1 MNVTLVSACPRR
13 LFKGREMLGKRTT
26 RKQPASAGQGQ
37 VRLQQLF
44 SRTVTAGLTI
54 ALAVGTPFPM
64 PGARSASVAYAA
76 SVSVDGNAS
85 DWTSSD
91 LSTGSGIVSTWG
103 ATTDGAN
110 LYLLLEGNSGNGY
123 WAGLSGPTLTS
134 ANLNGTV
141 TVQLVPNSN
150 TVQSFNLDSWKSISG
165 ATSAVTGDSSGNY
178 VFEASI
184 PLSTLGGSSATLSF
198 NGAEKTVQFSGGSES
213 GQSQGSGSEA
223 GGTGSETGGSGSGS
237 TESGGSS
244 SESGAGTGSNTDTGS
259 ETGGSTSTATG
270 NPTVDGNL
278 DDWDTTTS
286 NPASSGNGNQNGL
299 TNWKIAKGADG
310 NYYFAAWGQ
319 ANGYVGHDWD
329 QFQIDGQW
337 NAFANLQ
344 YSGGSY
350 ASVNNGNGN
359 TVGPQYVECM
369 IPATMMNG
377 STFTFGGTSVNVADI
392 PDYEAPTPEVDPGK
406 YTGITIDGTFKDW
419 KYVTKTDVKN
429 PNPDQPNA
437 LSQVAMVFDGD
448 VYIYIKEGQGG
459 SAAGAGTHA
468 NGKYSITSDLGR
480 ENVFQLNQ
488 DGTVSGIAGAEAK
501 HVGSEW
507 EIRIPRE
514 SLNYYSESL
523 SFGLYQSEPFVKDVT
538 DLQGKPSN
546 TGTFQGIT
554 YDGNYDDW
562 NSYPV
567 TTISYA
573 TAGTQ
578 DKNEDAS
585 AALYADGSTLYM
597 YAETTMQA
605 HIAEQRQQ
613 GTAFTKAITIDLASS
628 ASSMQDIDDN
638 GENDLSPRIIAVDEN
653 GNIDWNPDLANQPD
667 GKTREYAIVETHG
680 TYDINSMTSINNAAF
695 QEMGGVL
702 GHVMIT
708 VNGDKCQ
715 AEYKI
720 DLENVAKMHN
730 YYRSQHGKAADDSP
744 DNYQFISARFGRL
757 GDQIVTTTGAST
769 GPWLGLGLS
778 GIAVAGGL
786 LANRRRFRRE
796 KDLPHSETACK

>member
-1 MNVTLVSACPRR
+1 M
-13 LFKGREMLGKRTT
+13 
-26 RKQPASAGQGQ
+26 
-37 VRLQQLF
+37 QQLF

-64 PGARSASVAYAA
+64 PGIPSVGIAYAA
-76 SVSVDGNAS
+76 SVSVDGHAGDWASSELNA
-85 DWTSSD
+85 
-91 LSTGSGIVSTWG
+91 GSGAVSTWG

-123 WAGLSGPTLTS
+123 YTDLSGVSLSS
-134 ANLNGTV
+134 ANLNGSFNI
-141 TVQLVPNSN
+141 QLVPYNN
-150 TVQSFNLDSWKSISG
+150 AVNVFELNWNAISG

-178 VFEASI
+178 VFEAYI

-198 NGAEKTVQFSGGSES
+198 NGTEKTVQFGGSSES
-213 GQSQGSGSEA
+213 GQSQGSEA

-259 ETGGSTSTATG
+259 ETGGSTSTATS

-286 NPASSGNGNQNGL
+286 NTASSGNGNQNGL

-337 NAFANLQ
+337 NAFGNLQ
-344 YSGGSY
+344 HSGGSY

-369 IPATMMNG
+369 IPASMMNAD
-377 STFTFGGTSVNVADI
+377 TFTFGGSSVSVADI
-392 PDYEAPTPEVDPGK
+392 PAYVAPTPEDDPGK

-585 AALYADGSTLYM
+585 AALYANGSTLYM

-605 HIAEQRQQ
+605 HIDEQRQQ
-613 GTAFTKAITIDLASS
+613 GTAFTKAITIDLTGS
-628 ASSMQDIDDN
+628 ASSTQDIDVN

-653 GNIDWNPDLANQPD
+653 GNIDWNPNLANQPD
-667 GKTREYAIVETHG
+667 GTTREYAIVETHG
-680 TYDINSMTSINNAAF
+680 TYDTNSMTNIDNAAF

-786 LANRRRFRRE
+786 LANSRRTKRK
-796 KDLPHSETACK
+796 KDLPASETTCR

>member
-1 MNVTLVSACPRR
+1 MSARQYSKQQHTPS
-13 LFKGREMLGKRTT
+13 KQGRARM
-26 RKQPASAGQGQ
+26 
-37 VRLQQLF
+37 QQLF

-54 ALAVGTPFPM
+54 ALAVGTPFPV
-64 PGARSASVAYAA
+64 PGARSASVAYAT
-76 SVSVDGNAS
+76 SVSVDGNAG

-123 WAGLSGPTLTS
+123 WAEPSGVSLSS
-134 ANLNGTV
+134 ANLNGTFN
-141 TVQLVPNSN
+141 VQLTPNSN
-150 TVQSFNLDSWKSISG
+150 TVKAFKLNWNDISG

-198 NGAEKTVQFSGGSES
+198 NGTEKTVQFGSGSES

-223 GGTGSETGGSGSGS
+223 GGSGSEAGSGSGTETGGSGSGS
-237 TESGGSS
+237 SGSGSGAESGGSS
-244 SESGAGTGSNTDTGS
+244 SESGGS
-259 ETGGSTSTATG
+259 STSTATSS
-270 NPTVDGNL
+270 PTVDGNL

-329 QFQIDGQW
+329 QFQIDSQW

-359 TVGPQYVECM
+359 TEGPQYVECM
-369 IPATMMNG
+369 IPATMMTG
-377 STFTFGGTSVNVADI
+377 STFTFGGTSVNIADI
-392 PDYEAPTPEVDPGK
+392 PDYVAPTPEVDPGK
-406 YTGITIDGTFKDW
+406 YTGITIDGKFKDW
-419 KYVTKTDVKN
+419 KYVEKTDVKN
-429 PNPDQPNA
+429 PNPAQPNA

-448 VYIYIKEGQGG
+448 VYVYIKEGQGG
-459 SAAGAGTHA
+459 SAAGAGTHG

-523 SFGLYQSEPFVKDVT
+523 NFGLYQSEPFVSGVT
-538 DLQGKPSN
+538 DLKQGGGNAGK
-546 TGTFQGIT
+546 FQGIT
-554 YDGNYDDW
+554 YDGKYDDW

-578 DKNEDAS
+578 DQNEDAS

-605 HIAEQRQQ
+605 HIDEQHQQ
-613 GTAFTKAITIDLASS
+613 GTAFTKAITIDLTGS
-628 ASSMQDIDDN
+628 ASPTQDIDVN

-653 GNIDWNPDLANQPD
+653 GNIDWNPDLTSQPD
-667 GKTREYAIVETHG
+667 GTTREYAIVETHG
-680 TYDINSMTSINNAAF
+680 TYDTNSMTNINNAAF

-720 DLENVAKMHN
+720 DLNSVAKMHN

-757 GDQIVTTTGAST
+757 GDQVVSTTGAST
-769 GPWLGLGLS
+769 GPWMGLGLS

-786 LANRRRFRRE
+786 LANRRRSRRE

>member
-1 MNVTLVSACPRR
+1 M
-13 LFKGREMLGKRTT
+13 
-26 RKQPASAGQGQ
+26 
-37 VRLQQLF
+37 QQLF

-54 ALAVGTPFPM
+54 ALAVGTPLPL
-64 PGARSASVAYAA
+64 PGSPSADIAYAA
-76 SVSVDGNAS
+76 SVSVDGHAGDWASSELNA
-85 DWTSSD
+85 
-91 LSTGSGIVSTWG
+91 GSGAVSTWG

-123 WAGLSGPTLTS
+123 YTDLSGVSLSS
-134 ANLNGTV
+134 ANLNGSFNI
-141 TVQLVPNSN
+141 QLVPYNN
-150 TVQSFNLDSWKSISG
+150 AVNVFELNWNAISG

-184 PLSTLGGSSATLSF
+184 PLSTLGGSSSTLSF
-198 NGAEKTVQFSGGSES
+198 NGTEKTVQFGGSSES
-213 GQSQGSGSEA
+213 GQSQSSEA

-259 ETGGSTSTATG
+259 ETGGSTSTATS

-337 NAFANLQ
+337 NAFGNLQ
-344 YSGGSY
+344 HSGGSY

-369 IPATMMNG
+369 IPASMMNAD
-377 STFTFGGTSVNVADI
+377 TFTFGGSSVSVADI
-392 PDYEAPTPEVDPGK
+392 PAYVAPTPEDDPGK

-523 SFGLYQSEPFVKDVT
+523 SFGLYQSEPFVKNVT

-605 HIAEQRQQ
+605 HIDEQRQQ
-613 GTAFTKAITIDLASS
+613 GTAFTKAITIDLAGS
-628 ASSMQDIDDN
+628 ASSTQDIDVN

-667 GKTREYAIVETHG
+667 GTTREYAIVETHG
-680 TYDINSMTSINNAAF
+680 TYDTNSMTNIDNAAF

-786 LANRRRFRRE
+786 LANSRRTKRK
-796 KDLPHSETACK
+796 KDLPASETTCR

>member
-1 MNVTLVSACPRR
+1 M
-13 LFKGREMLGKRTT
+13 K
-26 RKQPASAGQGQ
+26 KQSRVAG
-37 VRLQQLF
+37 VLR
-44 SRTVTAGLTI
+44 AGLVI
-54 ALAVGTPFPM
+54 SL
-64 PGARSASVAYAA
+64 SASMATWMPVQYAQAAAVAAEGSAA
-76 SVSVDGNAS
+76 GTS
-85 DWTSSD
+85 DVADAAAGTSEAE
-91 LSTGSGIVSTWG
+91 G
-103 ATTDGAN
+103 AD
-110 LYLLLEGNSGNGY
+110 
-123 WAGLSGPTLTS
+123 
-134 ANLNGTV
+134 
-141 TVQLVPNSN
+141 
-150 TVQSFNLDSWKSISG
+150 
-165 ATSAVTGDSSGNY
+165 AT
-178 VFEASI
+178 
-184 PLSTLGGSSATLSF
+184 
-198 NGAEKTVQFSGGSES
+198 
-213 GQSQGSGSEA
+213 SEA
-223 GGTGSETGGSGSGS
+223 GGNASADEANGAAASGASAEASGSKAD
-237 TESGGSS
+237 SS
-244 SESGAGTGSNTDTGS
+244 AAGTGDAASA
-259 ETGGSTSTATG
+259 EAAAGGAAAAKASPALAPAAPAPAAPTADSAATG
-270 NPTVDGNL
+270 PTVTGNITVDGS
-278 DDWDTTTS
+278 DADWGGVPAQATTTTTNGIDS
-286 NPASSGNGNQNGL
+286 WKVARDASGNVYLLAQGTAQNQWYSNYQW
-299 TNWKIAKGADG
+299 TNVGIVRDG
-310 NYYFAAWGQ
+310 STVNNPQ
-319 ANGYVGHDWD
+319 L
-329 QFQIDGQW
+329 
-337 NAFANLQ
+337 ANLQ
-344 YSGGSY
+344 WNGGSF
-350 ASVNNGNGN
+350 ASVNEANG
-359 TVGPQYVECM
+359 TTAGPFTAEAL
-369 IPATMMNG
+369 IPASMLTG
-377 STFTFGGTSVNVADI
+377 SDAISFLGTTVSLADI
-392 PDYEAPTPEVDPGK
+392 PVLDGNDYVAPDEPATYD
-406 YTGITIDGTFKDW
+406 GITVDGKFKDW

-468 NGKYSITSDLGR
+468 NGKYSIISDLGR

-585 AALYADGSTLYM
+585 AALHADGSTLYM

-613 GTAFTKAITIDLASS
+613 GTAFTQAITIDLTGKASS
-628 ASSMQDIDDN
+628 TQDIDVN

-667 GKTREYAIVETHG
+667 GTTREYAIVETHG
-680 TYDINSMTSINNAAF
+680 TYDTNSMTNIDNAAF

-708 VNGDKCQ
+708 ANGDKCQ

-786 LANRRRFRRE
+786 LANSRRAKRK
-796 KDLPHSETACK
+796 KDLPASETTCR

>member
-1 MNVTLVSACPRR
+1 M
-13 LFKGREMLGKRTT
+13 
-26 RKQPASAGQGQ
+26 
-37 VRLQQLF
+37 
-44 SRTVTAGLTI
+44 
-54 ALAVGTPFPM
+54 
-64 PGARSASVAYAA
+64 
-76 SVSVDGNAS
+76 
-85 DWTSSD
+85 
-91 LSTGSGIVSTWG
+91 
-103 ATTDGAN
+103 
-110 LYLLLEGNSGNGY
+110 
-123 WAGLSGPTLTS
+123 
-134 ANLNGTV
+134 
-141 TVQLVPNSN
+141 
-150 TVQSFNLDSWKSISG
+150 
-165 ATSAVTGDSSGNY
+165 
-178 VFEASI
+178 
-184 PLSTLGGSSATLSF
+184 
-198 NGAEKTVQFSGGSES
+198 
-213 GQSQGSGSEA
+213 
-223 GGTGSETGGSGSGS
+223 
-237 TESGGSS
+237 
-244 SESGAGTGSNTDTGS
+244 
-259 ETGGSTSTATG
+259 
-270 NPTVDGNL
+270 
-278 DDWDTTTS
+278 
-286 NPASSGNGNQNGL
+286 
-299 TNWKIAKGADG
+299 
-310 NYYFAAWGQ
+310 
-319 ANGYVGHDWD
+319 GHDWD

-337 NAFANLQ
+337 NAFGNLQ
-344 YSGGSY
+344 HSGGSY

-369 IPATMMNG
+369 IPASMMNAD
-377 STFTFGGTSVNVADI
+377 TFTFGGSSVSVADI
-392 PDYEAPTPEVDPGK
+392 PAYVAPTPEDDPGK

-585 AALYADGSTLYM
+585 AALYANGSTLYM

-605 HIAEQRQQ
+605 HIDEQRQQ
-613 GTAFTKAITIDLASS
+613 GTAFTKAITIDLTGS
-628 ASSMQDIDDN
+628 ASSTQDIDVN

-653 GNIDWNPDLANQPD
+653 GNIDWNPNLANQPD
-667 GKTREYAIVETHG
+667 GTTREYAIVETHG
-680 TYDINSMTSINNAAF
+680 TYDTNSMTNIDNAAF

-786 LANRRRFRRE
+786 LANSRRTKRK
-796 KDLPHSETACK
+796 KDLPASETTCR

>member
-1 MNVTLVSACPRR
+1 M
-13 LFKGREMLGKRTT
+13 
-26 RKQPASAGQGQ
+26 
-37 VRLQQLF
+37 QQLF

-64 PGARSASVAYAA
+64 PGIPSVGIAYAA
-76 SVSVDGNAS
+76 SVSVDGHAGDWASSELNA
-85 DWTSSD
+85 
-91 LSTGSGIVSTWG
+91 GSGAVSTWG

-123 WAGLSGPTLTS
+123 YTDLSGVSLSS
-134 ANLNGTV
+134 ANLNGSFNI
-141 TVQLVPNSN
+141 QLVPYNN
-150 TVQSFNLDSWKSISG
+150 AVNVFELNWNAISG

-198 NGAEKTVQFSGGSES
+198 NGTEKTVQFGGSSES
-213 GQSQGSGSEA
+213 GQSQGSEA

-259 ETGGSTSTATG
+259 ETGGSTSTATS

-337 NAFANLQ
+337 NAFGNLQ
-344 YSGGSY
+344 HSGGSY

-369 IPATMMNG
+369 IPASMMNAD
-377 STFTFGGTSVNVADI
+377 TFTFGGSSVSVADI
-392 PDYEAPTPEVDPGK
+392 PAYVAPTPEDDPGK

-585 AALYADGSTLYM
+585 AALYANGSTLYM

-605 HIAEQRQQ
+605 HIDEQRQQ
-613 GTAFTKAITIDLASS
+613 GTAFTKAITIDLTGS
-628 ASSMQDIDDN
+628 ASSTQDIDVN

-653 GNIDWNPDLANQPD
+653 GNIDWNPNLANQPD
-667 GKTREYAIVETHG
+667 GTTREYAIVETHG
-680 TYDINSMTSINNAAF
+680 TYDTNSMTNIDNAAF

-786 LANRRRFRRE
+786 LANSRRTKRK
-796 KDLPHSETACK
+796 KDLPASETTCR

>member
-1 MNVTLVSACPRR
+1 M
-13 LFKGREMLGKRTT
+13 
-26 RKQPASAGQGQ
+26 
-37 VRLQQLF
+37 QQLF

-54 ALAVGTPFPM
+54 ALAVGAPFPV
-64 PGARSASVAYAA
+64 PGAKSAGLAYAA
-76 SVSVDGNAS
+76 SVSVDGSAG
-85 DWTSSD
+85 DWASSD
-91 LSTGSGIVSTWG
+91 LSSGSGSVSTWG

-123 WAGLSGPTLTS
+123 WTGLSGPTLTS

-184 PLSTLGGSSATLSF
+184 PLSTLGGSSATLSY
-198 NGAEKTVQFSGGSES
+198 NGAEKTVQFGGGSEP
-213 GQSQGSGSEA
+213 GQSQGSGSETGGSGSESGSGA
-223 GGTGSETGGSGSGS
+223 ESGGSGSESESGTSSNTGTGSETGGGS
-237 TESGGSS
+237 
-244 SESGAGTGSNTDTGS
+244 A
-259 ETGGSTSTATG
+259 STATS

-286 NPASSGNGNQNGL
+286 NPASSGNGNQYGL

-310 NYYFAAWGQ
+310 NYYFAAWGM
-319 ANGYVGHDWD
+319 ANGYVKHGWD
-329 QFQIDGQW
+329 QFQIGGQW
-337 NAFANLQ
+337 NAFTNLQ

-359 TVGPQYVECM
+359 TEGPQYVECM
-369 IPATMMNG
+369 IPASMMNA
-377 STFTFGGTSVNVADI
+377 STFTFGGTTVNVADI
-392 PDYEAPTPEVDPGK
+392 PDYVAPAPEVDPGK
-406 YTGITIDGTFKDW
+406 YTGITIDGKFKDW
-419 KYVTKTDVKN
+419 KYVEKTDVQN
-429 PNPDQPNA
+429 PNPAQPNA
-437 LSQVAMVFDGD
+437 LSQVGMVFDGD

-459 SAAGAGTHA
+459 SAAGAGTHG

-480 ENVFQLNQ
+480 ETVFQLNQ
-488 DGTVSGIAGAEAK
+488 DGTVSGVPGAEAK

-523 SFGLYQSEPFVKDVT
+523 NFGLYQAKPFVTGVT
-538 DLQGKPSN
+538 DLKQGGGN
-546 TGTFQGIT
+546 TGKFQGIT
-554 YDGNYDDW
+554 YDGRYDDW

-578 DKNEDAS
+578 DQNEDAS

-605 HIAEQRQQ
+605 HINEQHQQ
-613 GTAFTKAITIDLASS
+613 GTAFTTAITIDLTGTASS
-628 ASSMQDIDDN
+628 TQDIDVN

-653 GNIDWNPDLANQPD
+653 GNIDWNPNLTNQPN
-667 GKTREYAIVETHG
+667 GTTREYAIVETHG
-680 TYDINSMTSINNAAF
+680 TYDTNSMTNINNAAF

-702 GHVMIT
+702 GHVMIA

-757 GDQIVTTTGAST
+757 GDQITTTTGAST

-786 LANRRRFRRE
+786 LANRRRLKLE
-796 KDLPHSETACK
+796 KDLLPHTETACK